1 MLKCREIVDNADQL
15 LDGNISRRQRLD
27 LKMHLLICRHCR
39 RYVRQLRALLRAIP
53 FMHGKAS
60 DTEVSRVME
69 HLHGHQ
75 PLRST

>member
-1 MLKCREIVDNADQL
+1 MLKCREVVDNADQL
-15 LDGNISRRQRLD
+15 LDGNISRRQRLA

-53 FMHGKAS
+53 FMYGKAS

-75 PLRST
+75 SNHL

>member
-15 LDGNISRRQRLD
+15 LNGDLNRRQRLAI
-27 LKMHLLICRHCR
+27 KMHLLMCRHCR

-60 DTEVSRVME
+60 EAEVSRVIE
-69 HLHGHQ
+69 HIHSHQ
-75 PLRST
+75 PNRT